1 SCLVRCTAPTTTATY
16 TLSLHDALPIC
27 RGAQPAQQEQPPGGA
42 VPSTG
47 GRQFGEGGGTRM
59 NYWRHSWV
67 AFCTIL
73 IKEIRRFT
81 RIWAQTLLPPGIT
94 MALYFVIFGNLI
106 GNRIGDMGGFAY
118 IDYI

>member
-1 SCLVRCTAPTTTATY
+1 GGPGRPGAG
-16 TLSLHDALPIC
+16 HDPAVCRAVSPRR

-59 NYWRHSWV
+59 NYCRHSWV

-81 RIWAQTLLPPGIT
+81 RIWAQTLLTPAICMT
-94 MALYFVIFGNLI
+94 LSVVILGNLI
-106 GNRIGDMGGFAY
+106 SNRIRDFIGFVY
-118 IDYI
+118 IDYLEA